1 MRIPRE
7 EQETIINF
15 NAKDKIAMV
24 YTRDPT
30 FMKQMDILVREY
42 PDSFRC
48 RSVSEVDRV
57 YEVPAAS
64 ITFRKPRI
72 LSDEQREA
80 ARERLKS
87 NVKTIIKNVKR

>member
-15 NAKDKIAMV
+15 NAKDKIATV

-30 FMKQMDILVREY
+30 FMKQMDILVKEY
-42 PDSFRC
+42 PDTFRC

-57 YEVPAAS
+57 YEVPATS
-64 ITFRKPRI
+64 VTFRKPRK
-72 LSDEQREA
+72 LSNKQREA
-80 ARERLKS
+80 ARERLES
-87 NVKTIIKNVKR
+87 NIKLDIKRVKH

>member
-15 NAKDKIAMV
+15 NAKDKIATV
-24 YTRDPT
+24 YTRNPT

-42 PDSFRC
+42 PNTFRC
-48 RSVSEVDRV
+48 KSASEVDRV

-64 ITFRKPRI
+64 VTFRKPRK
-72 LSDEQREA
+72 LSDEQRKTMKKRAEI
-80 ARERLKS
+80 LNKS
-87 NVKTIIKNVKR
+87 